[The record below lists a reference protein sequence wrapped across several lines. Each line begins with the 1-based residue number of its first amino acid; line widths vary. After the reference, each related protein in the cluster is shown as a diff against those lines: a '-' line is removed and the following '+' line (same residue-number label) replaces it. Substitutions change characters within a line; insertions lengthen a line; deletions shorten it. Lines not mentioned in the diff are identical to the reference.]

1 MHNSAVSLS
10 YEKKSIIQREREER
24 EGGQREGEKEGQ
36 REGETER
43 LGGGDILT

>member
-10 YEKKSIIQREREER
+10 YEKKSIIQRE